1 MQVFKDWVQVDAK
14 KKKKRKTK
22 IDSIETPPTPNL
34 HNITDPLDILK
45 QNGLINQEDYVIK
58 SKSKKKKRQ
67 HRAIDEGLAST
78 LSTLKA
84 SSDGSAINES
94 ESTSRT
100 DEKLRGVHS
109 DSTVI
114 KKKKSKKSKK
124 NKRDSEQDE
133 GIVDEGV
140 PIDKTAQFKKKTA
153 SDVAEAATSDKK
165 SKKRK
170 REPEPVISYSDDD
183 IDDDLELKHGQ
194 MFNQIQSEIKSK
206 TQSLG
211 NKKFRVVIQNMT
223 QFQSNHL
230 KKSGIPFVE
239 RKDTNPEKLKK
250 ERRAFARIAL
260 KMRTSLSLDDDE
272 KCEDG
277 QLESK
282 N

>member
-1 MQVFKDWVQVDAK
+1 M
-14 KKKKRKTK
+14 
-22 IDSIETPPTPNL
+22 
-34 HNITDPLDILK
+34 
-45 QNGLINQEDYVIK
+45 K

-84 SSDGSAINES
+84 SSDGSAINKS
-94 ESTSRT
+94 ESTTRT
-100 DEKLRGVHS
+100 DKKLRGVHS

-114 KKKKSKKSKK
+114 KKKKSKKIKK

-153 SDVAEAATSDKK
+153 SDVAEADKK
-165 SKKRK
+165 SRKRK

-194 MFNQIQSEIKSK
+194 MFNQIQSEIKNK

-211 NKKFRVVIQNMT
+211 NQKFRVVIQNMT